1 MNLLRLIALVTVLLV
16 SCGKPAAP
24 VFEYRLTGAVVQLD
38 EAHRTALISHQEI
51 KGWMEAMTMEFPV
64 RNASD
69 WKKLRPGLRIHAK
82 VFHQPEEFK
91 YWIADVEVA
100 TAAAPVK

>member
-1 MNLLRLIALVTVLLV
+1 MTGLRWIALLMAMLS
-16 SCGKPAAP
+16 SCSKPPTP
-24 VFEYRLTGAVVQLD
+24 VVEYRLTGVVVELD
-38 EAHRTALISHQEI
+38 TTHRTALIAHQEI

-69 WKKLRPGLRIHAK
+69 WKKLRPGLRIQAK
-82 VFHQPEEFK
+82 VFHQPEDLK

-100 TAAAPVK
+100 TAAVPVK